1 MTAAELLV
9 EARKASGLTQSQLAE
24 RSGVP
29 QPAIS
34 AYERGRRI
42 PGADMFLRLLAAN
55 GATVQLDYRIT
66 RTTEDSPSGQPTTS
80 TPRDEHVLPTLPDSP
95 QARALHRHRADV
107 ERIAAR
113 YGATNLRVFG
123 SVARGEA
130 RPDSDI
136 DIVFDYNRELDLMA
150 IIDFGRELETLLGY
164 SIDIGGVR
172 DFKDHALTR
181 ILTEAVPMWSP
192 FETTITAP

>member
-66 RTTEDSPSGQPTTS
+66 RTTEDSPSGQPTTP

-136 DIVFDYNRELDLMA
+136 DIIADFPHGTSLVDLSEMESEIAELLMFPV
-150 IIDFGRELETLLGY
+150 DFGEARSL
-164 SIDIGGVR
+164 
-172 DFKDHALTR
+172 KDHVVVQA
-181 ILTEAVPMWSP
+181 LTEATP
-192 FETTITAP
+192 I